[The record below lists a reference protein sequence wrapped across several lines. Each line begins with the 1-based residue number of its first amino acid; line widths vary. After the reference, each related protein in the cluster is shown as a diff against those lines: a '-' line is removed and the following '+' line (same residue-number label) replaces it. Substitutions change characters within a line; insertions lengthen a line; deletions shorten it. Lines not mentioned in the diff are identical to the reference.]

1 MKCGDCMNKLD
12 LFTDRELSDEEVVE
26 VRQHLDDCPPC
37 KDRFLFEADFKRLI
51 KVSCNQ
57 DLELAPESLRT
68 KLRQILF

>member
-1 MKCGDCMNKLD
+1 MNKLE

-37 KDRFLFEADFKRLI
+37 KDRFIFEGDLKMLI
-51 KVSCNQ
+51 KLSCGQ
-57 DLELAPESLRT
+57 DKAPESLRT